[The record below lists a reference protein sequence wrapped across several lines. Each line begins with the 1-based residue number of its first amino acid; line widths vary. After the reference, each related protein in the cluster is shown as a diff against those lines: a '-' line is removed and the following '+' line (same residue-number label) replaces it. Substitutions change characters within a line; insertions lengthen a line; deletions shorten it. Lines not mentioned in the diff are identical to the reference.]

1 MKWAK
6 NVHFIELFVY
16 KQVQLLPFHPLLFHF
31 FHFSRHAFTPTD
43 FQYITVNLPV
53 FSFHTPFTLEIEHY
67 PLTISQN
74 LKKQKPITTVD
85 SRNHGVVSRIISVVW

>member
-1 MKWAK
+1 MKWGK
-6 NVHFIELFVY
+6 NVISSNFSFINKSNY
-16 KQVQLLPFHPLLFHF
+16 SLPPLLFHF
-31 FHFSRHAFTPTD
+31 LHFSRHAFTPTD

-67 PLTISQN
+67 PLTISRN